1 MKKKVLNIL
10 FIIIIGLPCFSQT
23 GGDNVYEFLNLTH
36 SGLVSSLGG
45 TNVSLSGNN
54 LNLAYHNPALLNQGM
69 DKSLALNYVNYFA
82 GINYGLAMYS
92 RSYPGTGNFAAG
104 LTYLNYGSFT
114 ETDPSG
120 TITGSFSA
128 AEYALSIIYSREID
142 TLYSIGINFKPVLS
156 QLEKYTSFGFAFDLG
171 ASWHNSRNLFS
182 AGIVIKNAGY
192 QVTTYAGEPHQKL
205 PFEIQAGVSQKLA
218 HAPFRFSLTLRHLE
232 KFDLTYQYQKTVTA
246 ENNKVSSG
254 FFENSMRHVIMGVE
268 LIPHKN
274 FYFSAGYNYQRR
286 RELEIASKVST
297 VGFSWGFGI
306 NTSFLNIEFGRATY
320 HLAGSSN
327 HVSLVLRPDL
337 IYKKVRKDLEQGAQG
352 TGRRALST
360 LELSDRSLFITFVK

>member
-1 MKKKVLNIL
+1 MIMKKKVATLIFL
-10 FIIIIGLPCFSQT
+10 VIIAFPSFSQT

-45 TNVSLSGNN
+45 TNVSLRGSN
-54 LNLAYHNPALLNQGM
+54 LNLSYHNPALLNREM

-92 RSYPGTGNFAAG
+92 RSFPGAGNFAAG

-114 ETDPSG
+114 EADASG
-120 TITGSFSA
+120 IITGNFRA
-128 AEYALSIIYSREID
+128 AEYALSLIYSREID
-142 TLYSIGINFKPVLS
+142 SLLSVGVTFKPVLS
-156 QLEKYTSFGFAFDLG
+156 QLERYSSVGFAFDLG
-171 ASWHNSRNLFS
+171 ASWHNRTNMFS
-182 AGIVIKNAGY
+182 AGMVIKNLGY

-205 PFEIQAGVSQKLA
+205 PFEIQAGISQRLA
-218 HAPFRFSLTLRHLE
+218 HAPFRFSFTIRHLE
-232 KFDLTYQYQKTVTA
+232 KFDLTYQYNKTAITDSK
-246 ENNKVSSG
+246 KVSAG
-254 FFENSMRHVIMGVE
+254 FLENAMRHAILGIE

-286 RELEIASKVST
+286 RELQIESKVST

-306 NTSFLNIEFGRATY
+306 NTSILNIEFGRATY

-327 HVSLVLRPDL
+327 SVSLVLRPDL
-337 IYKKVRKDLEQGAQG
+337 IYRKY
-352 TGRRALST
+352 RN
-360 LELSDRSLFITFVK
+360 